1 MNINKDLASIAAKQK
16 IKQISKQQKFTRNI
30 QKMEKPNRAAE
41 EKKLKEACDGFE
53 EIFVH
58 KMFQVMRSSSPKDG
72 IMSGGRGEE
81 IFQDMLDEN
90 YSKMITKNGSLGLSR
105 LIFKDAKEFL

>member
-1 MNINKDLASIAAKQK
+1 MNINKSLAVFVAKQN
-16 IKQISKQQKFTRNI
+16 IKQVSRQNQFDNTVRKA
-30 QKMEKPNRAAE
+30 EKGDKTAE

-58 KMFQVMRSSSPKDG
+58 KMFQVMRSSSEKDG
-72 IMSGGRGEE
+72 MMSGGRGEE

-105 LIFKDAKEFL
+105 VIFKDAKEVI

>member
-1 MNINKDLASIAAKQK
+1 MNINNDLATFVAKRN
-16 IKQISKQQKFTRNI
+16 IKQASKQNPFEQTLK
-30 QKMEKPNRAAE
+30 AAE
-41 EKKLKEACDGFE
+41 KSKKSSEEQKLKEACDGFE

-90 YSKMITKNGSLGLSR
+90 YSKTITKNGSLGLSKV
-105 LIFKDAKEFL
+105 IYKDAKEFL